1 MRDLRTLCRTCGIT
15 INTKHYTKLFE
26 KLNYHLVTLIEDIT
40 DMLIESDI
48 AMPEHICIACKSMLD
63 QIVKFRTNCLNT
75 HKKLIA
81 VKKKNLNSNILEF
94 DSIEYD
100 TTENSKSCDEQKAKT
115 NLGSD
120 TQSYSIAVDAPVKRK
135 PQVKNKRIYK
145 SKEAKT
151 WICEQCGGE
160 FKCST
165 YLKLH
170 MLRHTGTKK
179 FECDICKS
187 MYYTKNEMERHK
199 ILHTNARPYACRFC
213 DKTFRGTSSK
223 TVHERT
229 HTSERPFVCQYCD
242 KTFRSTSVRKMHERV
257 HVNQRNYHCE
267 PCDQWF
273 LRPSHLLLHQ
283 QTKLHKNKTSSG

>member
-1 MRDLRTLCRTCGIT
+1 MSDLRTLCRTCGIT
-15 INTKHYTKLFE
+15 INTKHDTKLFE
-26 KLNYHLVTLIEDIT
+26 EFNYHLVTLLEDIT
-40 DMLIESDI
+40 DMLIENDI
-48 AMPEHICIACKSMLD
+48 AMPEHICITCKSMLD
-63 QIVKFRTNCLNT
+63 QIVKFRSNCLST

-81 VKKKNLNSNILEF
+81 VKMKNLQSNILAPESRSKVNIVF
-94 DSIEYD
+94 DNIEYD
-100 TTENSKSCDEQKAKT
+100 TTESSKTCDEQQATT
-115 NLGSD
+115 NLGND
-120 TQSYSIAVDAPVKRK
+120 IHRYSKASVDVPAKRT

-179 FECDICKS
+179 FECDICKRG
-187 MYYTKNEMERHK
+187 YYTKNEMERHK

-223 TVHERT
+223 TVHERA
-229 HTSERPFVCQYCD
+229 HTNERPFVCQYCD
-242 KTFRSTSVRKMHERV
+242 KTFRSTS
-257 HVNQRNYHCE
+257 
-267 PCDQWF
+267 
-273 LRPSHLLLHQ
+273 L
-283 QTKLHKNKTSSG
+283 